1 MTGAHFLSGGQL
13 LSGRRYL
20 LGLSVVL
27 FLVATPGAQQPLGV
41 LKLTVAVT
49 GPDSQATPVPRYVLL
64 LSDNPSSAPPRRIL
78 TGADGSVDVRLAPG
92 NYTVE
97 SDRALAFEGQA
108 YQWIQMVDIVAGRD
122 TVLALTTRN
131 AEVEALTSST
141 DAAPLVTVTAAAT
154 TPRAPESIVGIWTPT
169 ARATGVM
176 IHANGL
182 VAAPAKALE
191 DGGPIEVQLTSSVK
205 VAATVIVGEALRSV
219 AVLWIN
225 PAAAA
230 LVPPA
235 KLGCEPSMSPQV
247 AAREVAGLG
256 ARLGDVCQL
265 LATAET
271 NMKTATPPS
280 PAHLPV
286 EPLTP
291 FPADALNAARTGRAV
306 GQTAY
311 QIEAEDFDVA
321 FITPMH
327 IAAAEGR
334 RSVVDFKNWHDYVME
349 QPPVLFVRA
358 TPRLVEGFW
367 TKVARG
373 AASTQG
379 MSIPAIKRPKAGFAR
394 MRAFCGDAEVTPIH
408 PFKLEHRA
416 TDTETMFE
424 GLYVFDPAA
433 FPPTCGAV
441 KFLLYSEKEP
451 EKPDTKVL
459 TPALVEQLWKDF
471 EPLRSAK

>member
-1 MTGAHFLSGGQL
+1 LSGGNRSSGGRHLSWLIVAL
-13 LSGRRYL
+13 L
-20 LGLSVVL
+20 
-27 FLVATPGAQQPLGV
+27 LVATPGAQQALGV
-41 LKLTVAVT
+41 LKITVAVT
-49 GPDSQATPVPRYVLL
+49 GADSQATPVPRYVLL
-64 LSDNPSSAPPRRIL
+64 VSDNPSSAPPRRVL

-108 YQWIQMVDIVAGRD
+108 YQWIQMVDIAAGRD
-122 TVLALTTRN
+122 TRLDLTAKNADVVALS
-131 AEVEALTSST
+131 SST
-141 DAAPLVTVTAAAT
+141 DATPLVTVSVAATAAT
-154 TPRAPESIVGIWTPT
+154 TPRAPESTVGIWTPT
-169 ARATGVM
+169 TRAPGVM

-182 VAAPAKALE
+182 VATTAKTLE
-191 DGGPIEVQLTSSVK
+191 GGGPIEVQLTPTVK
-205 VAATVIVGEALRSV
+205 VAGTLIVAEALRSV
-219 AVLWIN
+219 TVLWID

-235 KLGCEPSMSPQV
+235 KLGCEASLSPQA

-265 LATAET
+265 LATAEA
-271 NMKTATPPS
+271 NMKTAAPPS
-280 PAHLPV
+280 PTRLPV
-286 EPLTP
+286 EPQVQ
-291 FPADALNAARTGRAV
+291 FPADVLNSARTGRAV

-311 QIEAEDFDVA
+311 QVAAADFDVA

-334 RSVVDFKNWHDYVME
+334 RSVVDFKNWQDYVME

-358 TPRLVEGFW
+358 TPKLVEGFW

-394 MRAFCGDAEVTPIH
+394 MRAFCGDTEVTPIH

-416 TDTETMFE
+416 SDTETMFE
-424 GLYVFDPAA
+424 GLYVYDPAA

-451 EKPDTKVL
+451 EKADTKIL
-459 TPALVEQLWKDF
+459 TPALVEQLWRDF

>member
-1 MTGAHFLSGGQL
+1 MTGRQFLSGLIAAL
-13 LSGRRYL
+13 L
-20 LGLSVVL
+20 
-27 FLVATPGAQQPLGV
+27 LVATPGADAQQALGV
-41 LKLTVAVT
+41 LKLSVAVT
-49 GPDSQATPVPRYVLL
+49 GPEAQATPVPRYVLL
-64 LSDNPSSAPPRRIL
+64 ISDNPSSAPPRRIL
-78 TGADGSVDVRLAPG
+78 TGTDGSVEVRLAPG

-122 TVLALTTRN
+122 TVLALTSKN
-131 AEVEALTSST
+131 AEVEALTASS
-141 DAAPLVTVTAAAT
+141 DATPLVTVALAAAAAT
-154 TPRAPESIVGIWTPT
+154 TPRAPESTVGVWTPT
-169 ARATGVM
+169 TRAAGVM
-176 IHANGL
+176 IHASGL
-182 VAAPAKALE
+182 VATTAKVLE
-191 DGGPIEVQLTSSVK
+191 GGGPIEVQLTPRDK
-205 VAATVIVGEALRSV
+205 VTGTVIVAEALRSV
-219 AVLWIN
+219 AVLWID

-235 KLGCEPSMSPQV
+235 PLGCESPLSPQA
-247 AAREVAGLG
+247 AAREVAGIG

-265 LATAET
+265 MATAQA

-280 PAHLPV
+280 PARLPV
-286 EPLTP
+286 EPETP
-291 FPADALNAARTGRAV
+291 FPAEALNSARTGRAV

-311 QIEAEDFDVA
+311 QIAAADFDVA

-334 RSVVDFKNWHDYVME
+334 RSVVDFKNWNDYVME
-349 QPPVLFVRA
+349 QPPVLLVRA
-358 TPRLVEGFW
+358 TPKLVEGFW

-394 MRAFCGDAEVTPIH
+394 MRAFCGDTEVTPIH
-408 PFKLEHRA
+408 PFKLEHRVS
-416 TDTETMFE
+416 DTETMFE
-424 GLYVFDPAA
+424 GLYVYDPAA

-441 KFLLYSEKEP
+441 KFVLYSEKEP
-451 EKPDTKVL
+451 EKADTKVL

-471 EPLRSAK
+471 APTRAAK